1 MARAV
6 GIGGWRGWIGV
17 AMIAVLLGLGYA
29 SLLSTILGQWVREAG
44 TPMGV
49 VVLAASC
56 VLIVL
61 VWLLGA
67 ILR

>member
-1 MARAV
+1 
-6 GIGGWRGWIGV
+6 
-17 AMIAVLLGLGYA
+17 MIAVLLGLGYA

-44 TPMGV
+44 TPAGV
-49 VVLAASC
+49 VLLSASC

-61 VWLLGA
+61 TWLLGA